1 MPFEHPPLFLPFDKY
16 VCSVAFLTGTKQ
28 DIQGT
33 AGRIVLLTAL
43 LLGTVT
49 YIHYTSFLIS
59 ALSVNRLLL
68 PFTTLAELTRVDS
81 HQLMVLKST
90 VQEDVLKV
98 RGSGPQENLTN
109 KINPRDT
116 NSIYFI

>member
-1 MPFEHPPLFLPFDKY
+1 MYAL
-16 VCSVAFLTGTKQ
+16 VAFLTGTKQ

-98 RGSGPQENLTN
+98 RGSGPRENLIN
-109 KINPRDT
+109 MINPRDT

>member
-1 MPFEHPPLFLPFDKY
+1 MYILVNFP
-16 VCSVAFLTGTKQ
+16 TGTKQ

-43 LLGTVT
+43 LLGTIT

-68 PFTTLAELTRVDS
+68 PFTTLAELTRVNS

-98 RGSGPQENLTN
+98 KWSGS
-109 KINPRDT
+109 
-116 NSIYFI
+116 